1 MATLALQRVRA
12 AAGTTVTRTAAAVGG
27 DRCPVGDNVLL
38 HVRNGG
44 GSSINVTLDSTGKTF
59 NGSDV
64 PDTVV
69 AVAAGAEAII
79 PITADY
85 RSASDGLA
93 GIAYSGV
100 TTVTVAAL
108 AI

>member
-1 MATLALQRVRA
+1 MATLTLQRVRA
-12 AAGTTVTRTAAAVGG
+12 ATGTTLTRANATAGG
-27 DRCPVGDNVLL
+27 DKCPVGDNVLL

-44 GSSINVTLDSTGKTF
+44 GSPITVTIDSTGKTF

-69 AVAAGAEAII
+69 SVAAGAEAII

-85 RSASDGLA
+85 RNATDGLA
-93 GIAYSGV
+93 TITYSGV

-108 AI
+108 AV